1 MTRST
6 TIDCPAL
13 GVASLG
19 DWLPDPATGRRVG
32 NAEKFRGFV
41 EMGVACDQLGFASYH
56 LGEHHFTD
64 YVLSAPAP
72 LLAAVAVQTQR
83 IALSTSV
90 TLLPHHDPVLV
101 AEDFG
106 VVDVLSQGRM
116 ELIVGRGVYQDHY
129 RLFGQDHAASE
140 AMLDEGVALLRRLWT
155 EEDVHW
161 SGTIRPPLDGITT
174 HPRLV
179 QRRAP
184 IVVSASSLG
193 SVRRAVTLGCPIAI
207 ATISTGKFLPVDL
220 VAAYRQGWVD
230 AGRDPA
236 DAAVILH
243 VHGYVGDGS
252 TSAARDRWLPYQLG
266 YLRWVVSEVRPGAPL
281 PPHWTTLD
289 QPDSQAVCGSVD
301 DVAAELAARVAAC
314 GGVDRVI
321 VQTDSGG
328 LPMAEVMASHERLA
342 TGVRAQL
349 AERLAVAR

>member
-1 MTRST
+1 MTDPVAL
-6 TIDCPAL
+6 DCPAL

-19 DWLPDPATGRRVG
+19 DWLPDPATGVRVP

-41 EMGVACDQLGFASYH
+41 EMGVACEQLGFASYH

-64 YVLSAPAP
+64 YTLSAPAP
-72 LLAAVAVQTQR
+72 LLAAVAVQTER
-83 IALSTSV
+83 IVLSTSV
-90 TLLPHHDPVLV
+90 TLLPHHDPVFV

-106 VVDVLSQGRM
+106 VVDVLSHGRM
-116 ELIVGRGVYQDHY
+116 EIVVGRGVYQDHY
-129 RLFGQDHAASE
+129 RLFGQAHEASA

-161 SGTIRPPLDGITT
+161 QGTIRPPLDGVTI

-179 QRRAP
+179 QDRAP
-184 IVVSASSLG
+184 IVVSASSPA
-193 SVRRAVTLGCPIAI
+193 SVARAVALGCPIAI
-207 ATISTGKFLPVDL
+207 ATISTGKFLPAEL
-220 VAAYRQGWVD
+220 VAAYRQGWAA

-236 DAAVILH
+236 EARVLLH
-243 VHGYVGDGS
+243 VHGYVGPGA
-252 TSAARDRWLPYQLG
+252 TAAARDFWLPYQLG
-266 YLRWVVSEVRPGAPL
+266 YLRWVVNEVRPGASL

-314 GGVDRVI
+314 GGVDRVL

-328 LPMAEVMASHERLA
+328 LPMGEVMASHERLA
-342 TGVRAQL
+342 TRVRAQL
-349 AERLAVAR
+349 AERLASG